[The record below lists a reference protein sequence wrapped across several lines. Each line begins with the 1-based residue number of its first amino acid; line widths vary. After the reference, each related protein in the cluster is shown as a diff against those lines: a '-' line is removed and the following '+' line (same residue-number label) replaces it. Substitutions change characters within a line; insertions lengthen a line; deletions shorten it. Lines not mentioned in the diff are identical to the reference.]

1 MENLNTNETNKITHI
16 IKPEVKTNPELYK
29 AYEELVT
36 IHQNYTDQISYIG
49 SLITDGEEEDK
60 EKNEML
66 MVIMQKRY
74 EVALYIIQ
82 TFFDEV
88 DEVGNKIDAE
98 GFVIQ

>member
-1 MENLNTNETNKITHI
+1 METLINKPTHI
-16 IKPEVKTNPELYK
+16 LREEVKNNPELNT
-29 AYEELVT
+29 AYEELVE
-36 IHQNYTDQISYIG
+36 IHQNYTNQISYIG
-49 SLITDGEEEDK
+49 SLITDNEEEDR